1 MKNLMFLELLEY
13 WHRSMGGLGVTD
25 QSNRWSRQGAWLSL
39 GLTAS
44 LLGLIGPGA
53 AIATEQAEQELS
65 NAIASEQ
72 AQSTALASEQAEQN
86 DDSLLE
92 LPTPLEPSASLEK
105 SPVASAMETEAVAE
119 PAVSSETEEFFQ
131 QLSQSSESDP
141 LFIEPVEPE
150 AVDAPDFM
158 MDSSDEED
166 RWIKRDQ
173 LGTPSIADPDSD
185 FVGGTSFEERQDL
198 GRPPAWSDYDG
209 EVEVEPLTNTAA
221 TTASDAIPAI
231 EFLQVERTPADGRT
245 TALIQGQV
253 VDGDGNPYTDDV
265 LVTLTAAAGRFMGE
279 DADEDRA
286 GFQVVAR
293 DGEFQARLQSP
304 LTAQWVRVRAAIDPQ
319 WDLELDAE
327 DRPRETDNLPL
338 PNTPYKPLAS
348 LEAVEAYT
356 SVEFITNLRPSLVSG
371 SLNLRIGKGNTNF
384 YGPFEEFLDD
394 DDDYGVDVDGGLFA
408 IGTLGEW
415 LFTGAVNLDRGLND
429 DCDGSGGLFSQSS
442 TCDNRYP
449 VYGDSSEIN
458 NLTPSKD
465 SVFARLER
473 TSIIPGAEPDFIMWG
488 DWLTNEFSRP
498 SQLFSATT
506 RTLHGA
512 KANYNFGGLQVTAAY
527 ANDIDGYRRDTIV
540 PNGTSGLYF
549 LSKRL
554 VVAGSET
561 VFVETEEIN
570 RPGFVVER
578 KALQRGRDYDIDYDR
593 GSIIFRRPILSTE
606 FDPFGDTLVRKV
618 VTTYEF
624 EDDGDNSNGLLA
636 GRLQYNFSREL
647 GQESWIGAS
656 YLNEDKDDQD
666 FSLFGLDFLMP
677 LGNDGR
683 LIAEY
688 ARSNNGVEFLGD
700 VDGAAYRLEAEGKP
714 TDWLRARAFYRTA
727 EDGFANDSTSSFV
740 PGQTRYGLQGTAQAG
755 ESTLFRFDVEQE
767 NNFGDSVILRPRFF
781 DLFDPNPVVGT
792 GASVDNSIFT
802 ARAGVTQQLG
812 SADVG
817 VDFVH
822 RNRDDGKDTS
832 LSSTSNQLVSRLR
845 VPLGEKFAFRALN
858 EINLTEDGDELY
870 PNRTTLGVE
879 WDTFPGVKLRLA
891 HQFFG
896 GGIID
901 NSAITSL
908 DTIVEKA
915 LSDDTTLTSRY
926 SVAGTQGGFSNYG
939 SIGLNH
945 RWTVSPG
952 LKINLGYERIFDD
965 LFDRTGAG
973 IRQTTAYTQGQTAAV
988 LGLSEGSSYS
998 IGADYTGNDRF
1009 KANGR
1014 LEYRDTED
1022 GDLFLASAA
1031 GVGKINDRLS
1041 ILGRIESAGASNQT
1055 FIDRLSDTLDLDLGL
1070 AYRDPLNDR
1079 WNGLLRLEH
1088 RVNGDITPDSIG
1100 TGAESRATLVSA
1112 EGIYAPNWRWEFYGK
1127 YAMRWTETSLNGGF
1141 SNDSRVSLAQARALY
1156 RFDYRW
1162 DVAGEARWLNQP
1174 TADFSE
1180 WGWAGEL
1187 GYYLN
1192 PDLRAYLGY
1201 SFGSADDRDFGGY
1214 RSDGGLYGGV
1224 NFKVNRLFN
1233 DFGVQMPV
1241 AKPDNDDVQAFDAS
1255 ASQEPLFDSVDS
1267 DPFADDI
1274 APAAESVAPEFQEAL
1289 PAEDSAQEI
1298 PRALF

>member
-13 WHRSMGGLGVTD
+13 WHRSMGGLGATD
-25 QSNRWSRQGAWLSL
+25 QSHRWSRQGAWLSL

-44 LLGLIGPGA
+44 LLGLIGPSA
-53 AIATEQAEQELS
+53 
-65 NAIASEQ
+65 
-72 AQSTALASEQAEQN
+72 ALASEQT
-86 DDSLLE
+86 E
-92 LPTPLEPSASLEK
+92 LSSDAAPELATPVEPDASPEK
-105 SPVASAMETEAVAE
+105 SSVASAVETESAAE
-119 PAVSSETEEFFQ
+119 AISEETEGFFQ
-131 QLSQSSESDP
+131 QLSQASESDP

-150 AVDAPDFM
+150 EAV
-158 MDSSDEED
+158 DSSDSMEMSDMDMSDEDD

-173 LGTPSIADPDSD
+173 LGTPSTADPDSD

-209 EVEVEPLTNTAA
+209 EVEVEPLTNSAATAA
-221 TTASDAIPAI
+221 SDSIPSI

-253 VDGDGNPYTDDV
+253 VDGDGNLFTDDV
-265 LVTLTAAAGRFMGE
+265 LVTLTAAAGRFMGD
-279 DADEDRA
+279 DADDDRA

-293 DGEFQARLQSP
+293 NGDFQARLQSP
-304 LTAQWVRVRAAIDPQ
+304 LTAQWVRVRASIDPQ
-319 WDLELDAE
+319 WDLDLDR
-327 DRPRETDNLPL
+327 DQLPRETDNLAL

-348 LEAVEAYT
+348 LKPVESYT

-371 SLNLRIGKGNTNF
+371 SLNLRVGRGNTNF
-384 YGPFEEFLDD
+384 YGPFEEFLSG

-408 IGTLGEW
+408 IGSLGEW
-415 LFTGAVNLDRGLND
+415 LFTGAVNLDHGLND
-429 DCDGSGGLFSQSS
+429 DCDDGTGSLFSTGSS
-442 TCDNRYP
+442 CEDRYP

-465 SVFARLER
+465 KVFARLER

-512 KANYNFGGLQVTAAY
+512 KANYSFGGLQVTAAY
-527 ANDIDGYRRDTIV
+527 ANDIDGFRRDSIV

-549 LSKRL
+549 LSERL
-554 VVAGSET
+554 VVPGSET

-578 KALQRGRDYDIDYDR
+578 KALARGRDYDIDYGR
-593 GSIIFRRPILSTE
+593 GSIIFRRPILATE

-624 EDDGDNSNGLLA
+624 EDDGDNTNGLLA

-647 GQESWIGAS
+647 GQESWVGAS
-656 YLNEDKDDQD
+656 YLNEDKDDRD
-666 FSLFGLDFLMP
+666 FSLFGVDFLVP
-677 LGNDGR
+677 LGSDGR
-683 LIAEY
+683 FIAEY
-688 ARSNNGVEFLGD
+688 ARSNNGVDFLGD
-700 VDGAAYRLEAEGKP
+700 VEGSAYRVEAEGKP
-714 TDWLRARAFYRTA
+714 TDWLRARVFYRTA
-727 EDGFANDSTSSFV
+727 EDGFANDSTFSFV
-740 PGQTRYGLQGTAQAG
+740 PGQTRYGIQGTAQAG
-755 ESTLFRFDVEQE
+755 NSTQFRFDVEQE
-767 NNFGDSVILRPRFF
+767 NNFGDSVVLRPRFF
-781 DLFDPNPVVGT
+781 DLFDPNPTVT
-792 GASVDNSIFT
+792 SDASVDNSIFT
-802 ARAGVTQQLG
+802 AKAGIAQKVG
-812 SADVG
+812 NADVG

-822 RNRDDGKDTS
+822 RNRDDDKDTS
-832 LSSTSNQLVSRLR
+832 LSSSSNQLVSRLR
-845 VPLGEKFAFRALN
+845 VPLGEKFAFRAQN

-896 GGIID
+896 GGITD

-908 DTIVEKA
+908 DTIVERA

-926 SVAGTQGGFSNYG
+926 SVAGTQNGFNNYG

-965 LFDRTGAG
+965 LFNRTGAG
-973 IRQTTAYTQGQTAAV
+973 IRQETAYTQGQTAAV

-998 IGADYTGNDRF
+998 IGADYTANDRF

-1014 LEYRDTED
+1014 LEYRDTDD

-1031 GVGKINDRLS
+1031 GVGKINDRFS
-1041 ILGRIESAGASNQT
+1041 ILGRIESAGATNQT
-1055 FIDRLSDTLDLDLGL
+1055 FVDRLSDTLDLDLGL
-1070 AYRDPLNDR
+1070 AYRDPINDR
-1079 WNGLLRLEH
+1079 FNGLLRLEH

-1100 TGAESRATLVSA
+1100 TGAESRATLLSA

-1162 DVAGEARWLNQP
+1162 DVAGEARWINQP
-1174 TADFSE
+1174 TSDFSE

-1201 SFGSADDRDFGGY
+1201 SFGSVDNDRDFGSY
-1214 RSDGGLYGGV
+1214 RSDGGIYGGV

-1241 AKPDNDDVQAFDAS
+1241 AKPDNDDVQAFEAS
-1255 ASQEPLFDSVDS
+1255 TSQETLFDNVDS
-1267 DPFADDI
+1267 DPFEEDA
-1274 APAAESVAPEFQEAL
+1274 APAAESVTPEFQEAL
-1289 PAEDSAQEI
+1289 PAEDDAQEI

>member
-13 WHRSMGGLGVTD
+13 WHRSMAGGLGETEGGLGATD
-25 QSNRWSRQGAWLSL
+25 QANRWSRQGAWLSL

-44 LLGLIGPGA
+44 LLGLIGPG
-53 AIATEQAEQELS
+53 
-65 NAIASEQ
+65 
-72 AQSTALASEQAEQN
+72 TALASEPTEQS
-86 DDSLLE
+86 DDALLE
-92 LPTPLEPSASLEK
+92 LSAPVKANASLEE
-105 SPVASAMETEAVAE
+105 SAVASTTETESVKE
-119 PAVSSETEEFFQ
+119 PLSTESDTFFQ

-141 LFIEPVEPE
+141 LFIEPVDPDET
-150 AVDAPDFM
+150 VDLS
-158 MDSSDEED
+158 DSIDASDEAD

-173 LGTPSIADPDSD
+173 FGTPSTADPDSD
-185 FVGGTSFEERQDL
+185 FVGGRSFEERQDL

-209 EVEVEPLTNTAA
+209 EVEVEPLTNSASSAA
-221 TTASDAIPAI
+221 NGTIPAI

-253 VDGDGNPYTDDV
+253 VDADGNPYSEDV

-279 DADEDRA
+279 DADEDRP

-293 DGEFQARLQSP
+293 DGDFQARLQSP
-304 LTAQWVRVRAAIDPQ
+304 LTAQWVNVRASINPQ

-327 DRPRETDNLPL
+327 ARPRETDNLPL

-356 SVEFITNLRPSLVSG
+356 SIEFIANLRPSLVSG
-371 SLNLRIGKGNTNF
+371 SLDLRIGRGNTNF
-384 YGPFEEFLDD
+384 YAPFEDFLDD
-394 DDDYGVDVDGGLFA
+394 DDDYGVDVNGGLFA

-415 LFTGAVNLDRGLND
+415 LFTGAVNLDRSLND
-429 DCDGSGGLFSQSS
+429 DCDGTGGLFSNSS

-458 NLTPSKD
+458 DLTPSKD
-465 SVFARLER
+465 SFFARLER

-488 DWLTNEFSRP
+488 DWLTSEFSRP

-512 KANYNFGGLQVTAAY
+512 KANYSFGGLQVTAAY
-527 ANDIDGYRRDTIV
+527 ANDIDGYRRDSIV

-554 VVAGSET
+554 IVAGSET

-593 GSIIFRRPILSTE
+593 GSIVFRRPILATE

-624 EDDGDNSNGLLA
+624 EDDGNDNNNGLLA

-656 YLNEDKDDQD
+656 YLNEDQDDRD
-666 FSLFGLDFLMP
+666 FSLFGLDFLIP
-677 LGNDGR
+677 LGSDGR

-688 ARSNNGVEFLGD
+688 ARSSNGVEFLGD
-700 VDGAAYRLEAEGKP
+700 VDGSAYRLEAEGKP

-727 EDGFANDSTSSFV
+727 EDGFSNDSTFSFV
-740 PGQTRYGLQGTAQAG
+740 PGQTRYGIQGTAQAG
-755 ESTLFRFDVEQE
+755 ESTLVRFDIEQE
-767 NNFGDSVILRPRFF
+767 NNFGDSVVLRPRFF
-781 DLFDPNPVVGT
+781 DLFDPNPVVESGNR
-792 GASVDNSIFT
+792 VDNSVFT
-802 ARAGVTQQLG
+802 ISAGVTQEIGRADLG
-812 SADVG
+812 LEYVYRD
-817 VDFVH
+817 
-822 RNRDDGKDTS
+822 RNDDIDNTFD
-832 LSSTSNQLVSRLR
+832 SSSSQIVSRFR
-845 VPLGEKFAFRALN
+845 IPLGEKFAFRAQNELN
-858 EINLTEDGDELY
+858 LGDSDELY

-896 GGIID
+896 GGLIED
-901 NSAITSL
+901 SAITSL
-908 DTIVEKA
+908 DTIVERA

-926 SVAGTQGGFSNYG
+926 SVAGTQNGFFNYG
-939 SIGLNH
+939 AIGLNH

-965 LFDRTGAG
+965 LFNRTGAG
-973 IRQTTAYTQGQTAAV
+973 SRQETAFTQGQTAAV

-998 IGADYTGNDRF
+998 IGADYTGHDRF
-1009 KANGR
+1009 KANAR
-1014 LEYRDTED
+1014 LEYRDADE
-1022 GDLFLASAA
+1022 GDLFLATAA
-1031 GVGKINDRLS
+1031 GVGKINDRFS

-1055 FIDRLSDTLDLDLGL
+1055 FIDRLSDTLDLDVGL
-1070 AYRDPLNDR
+1070 AYRDPRSDR
-1079 WNGLLRLEH
+1079 FNGLLRLEH

-1127 YAMRWTETSLNGGF
+1127 YAMRWTDTSLSGGF
-1141 SNDSRVSLAQARALY
+1141 SNNSRISLAQARALY

-1174 TADFSE
+1174 TANFSE

-1201 SFGSADDRDFGGY
+1201 SFGSADDRDFGGF
-1214 RSDGGLYGGV
+1214 RSDGGVYGGV
-1224 NFKVNRLFN
+1224 NLKVNRLFN
-1233 DFGVQMPV
+1233 GFGIQAPV
-1241 AKPDNDDVQAFDAS
+1241 AKPVNDDVQALNDS
-1255 ASQEPLFDSVDS
+1255 VEDPEPLFGTVDS
-1267 DPFADDI
+1267 DPLANDI
-1274 APAAESVAPEFQEAL
+1274 APAAESVTPEFQEAL
-1289 PAEDSAQEI
+1289 PEEDSNQEVS
-1298 PRALF
+1298 RVLF